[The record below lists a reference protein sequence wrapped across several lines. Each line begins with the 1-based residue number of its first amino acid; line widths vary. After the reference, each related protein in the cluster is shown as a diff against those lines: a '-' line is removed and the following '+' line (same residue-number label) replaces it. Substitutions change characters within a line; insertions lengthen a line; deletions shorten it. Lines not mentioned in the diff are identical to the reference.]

1 MKRIII
7 TFIAVL
13 FISLKLSAQNTT
25 DRGLKRLANLANM
38 DLYFQDGTKEGE
50 FDLEGITQLEVL
62 VDAGMEITV
71 KGDNSSRLTYKYYFK
86 GNKLAYERY
95 FENFDP
101 ELKQRGGEAMFEID
115 FPNINIKN
123 ETFRVDEHRLEI
135 TLPSE
140 LLLRLR
146 SRYSQ
151 IEVDNIQL
159 GLEVENR
166 SGSVKARNISQT
178 VRIYNDYGSIV
189 AMNIDGELFIAN
201 RSASIDVQEIIGAV
215 QISANYSKMNIS
227 KVDGDLDI
235 TNRSG
240 VINAFDINGSI
251 TGSGPYID
259 YELTNIDGDIRVDNK
274 SGKIAINSAR
284 SLRVVGDYT
293 HVNASNIT
301 SFEGVSIE
309 GRSAN
314 VDLKNI
320 EGNVIVTGQYLNID
334 LEKVKGA
341 ASISNRSGKLFIND
355 LEKDLTFRGEYV
367 PISARNLKGANLNI
381 DNKSGDMDIETVSDM
396 ENVIIKSNYGDVELF
411 MKSEFNGEIK
421 IETKYGKLN
430 SDFTI
435 TGEQIAEFSNR
446 RIITG
451 TVGNAS
457 GNGKMEIITQN
468 ADVTIK

>member
-7 TFIAVL
+7 PFIAVL
-13 FISLKLSAQNTT
+13 FISLNLSAQNSN
-25 DRGLKRLANLANM
+25 DKGLERLALLANM
-38 DLYFQDGTKEGE
+38 DLFFQDGTKEGE
-50 FDLEGITQLEVL
+50 VDLEGISQLEVL

-71 KGDNSSRLTYKYYFK
+71 KGDNSTKLSYKYYFK

-101 ELKQRGGEAMFEID
+101 EVKRNGGEARFEVD

-151 IEVDNIQL
+151 IEVENIRL

-166 SGSVKARNISQT
+166 SGTVKARDIFQT

-189 AMNIDGELFIAN
+189 AMNIQGELFIAN

-215 QISANYSKMNIS
+215 QVNANYSKMNIS

-240 VINAFDINGSI
+240 AVNAFDINGSL
-251 TGSGPYID
+251 TGDGPYVE
-259 YELTNIDGDIRVDNK
+259 YELTNIDGDVRIDNK
-274 SGKIAINSAR
+274 SGKITLNSAR

-301 SFEGVSIE
+301 SSEGASIE

-320 EGNVIVTGQYLNID
+320 EGNVMVTGQYLNID

-341 ASISNRSGKLFIND
+341 ASISNRSGKLYIND

-367 PISARNLKGANLNI
+367 PISARNLRGANLNI
-381 DNKSGDMDIETVSDM
+381 DNKSGNMDIETLAVM
-396 ENVIIKSNYGDVELF
+396 ENVFIKSNYGNVELF
-411 MKSEFNGEIK
+411 MKSKFNGQVK
-421 IETKYGKLN
+421 IETKYGKLD

-435 TGEQIAEFSNR
+435 TGEQISEYSNR
-446 RIITG
+446 RIVTG
-451 TVGNAS
+451 TVGN
-457 GNGKMEIITQN
+457 GNGTMEIITQN
-468 ADVTIK
+468 ANVIIK